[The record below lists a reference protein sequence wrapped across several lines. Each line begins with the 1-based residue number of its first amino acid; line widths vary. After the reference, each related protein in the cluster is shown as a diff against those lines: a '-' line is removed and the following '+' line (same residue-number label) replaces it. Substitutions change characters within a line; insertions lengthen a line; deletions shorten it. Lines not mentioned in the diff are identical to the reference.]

1 MQRELKIGI
10 FTVIA
15 IIIAIFGYNFLKG
28 KDVFAE
34 NNIYYIEY
42 ENVNQL
48 QKGAPVLIN
57 GLQVGSVLS
66 VYLSPENYKIIIVE
80 IEVKRELSIP
90 KNTFA
95 VIETTGLMGGKAVN
109 LVFDN
114 YCTENCAE
122 SGDYLTG
129 STKGLLGSMLAADDV
144 KSYTRALG
152 EGVGELFD
160 SLSVELDKD
169 DSEIGKSLTDIAI
182 TLENLKRTTAEL
194 DKMMSA
200 SRKSIV
206 VTMENLAAITEGIK
220 DKNEQIQHIL
230 ENADTFTA
238 QLKAMELPATMEN
251 ANGAINKLTE
261 TMVTADKAIADLGIV
276 LAKIKNG
283 EGTLGQVVNDK
294 ELYERLNSASK
305 NLDLL
310 LEDVRLNPKR
320 YTRILSKKQIPY
332 EDPEEGN

>member
-42 ENVNQL
+42 SNVNQL
-48 QKGAPVLIN
+48 QTGAPVLIN

-66 VYLSPENYKIIIVE
+66 VYLKAEDYKKIIVE
-80 IEVKRELSIP
+80 IEVKRELKIP
-90 KNTFA
+90 KTTFA
-95 VIETTGLMGGKAVN
+95 VIESTGLMGGKAVN
-109 LVFDN
+109 LVFEN
-114 YCTENCAE
+114 YCKENCAN

-129 STKGLLGSMLAADDV
+129 GTKGFLGSMLAADDV
-144 KSYTRALG
+144 KDYTRALG
-152 EGVGELFD
+152 QGVGEIFD
-160 SLSVELDKD
+160 SLKMELNKE
-169 DSEIGKSLTDIAI
+169 DSEVGKSLNDIAI

-194 DKMMSA
+194 DRMMSA

-206 VTMENLAAITEGIK
+206 VTMENLAAITGGIK
-220 DKNEQIQHIL
+220 EKNEQIQHIL
-230 ENADTFTA
+230 ENVDTFTA
-238 QLKAMELPATMEN
+238 QLTAMDLPNTMQN
-251 ANGAINKLTE
+251 ANGAIDKLTG
-261 TMVTADKAIADLGIV
+261 TMSSADKAIADLDVV
-276 LAKIKNG
+276 LTKIKNG
-283 EGTLGQVVNDK
+283 EGTLGQIVNDK
-294 ELYERLNSASK
+294 ELYNRLNSASK

-310 LEDVRLNPKR
+310 LEDIRLNPKR

-332 EDPEEGN
+332 EEPEKD